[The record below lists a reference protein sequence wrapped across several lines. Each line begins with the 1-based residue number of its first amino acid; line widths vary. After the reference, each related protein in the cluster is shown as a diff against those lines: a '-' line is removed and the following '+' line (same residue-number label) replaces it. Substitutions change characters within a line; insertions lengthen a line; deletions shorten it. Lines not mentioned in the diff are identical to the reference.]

1 MFVPENAERSH
12 TSKIEYKSLSC
23 ELSQI
28 NVAIL
33 FIQPFFFLLLLF
45 LFHLF
50 DYAIGSYLTA
60 KEELEQQN
68 TMLRKEGSL
77 EVKKAE

>member
-1 MFVPENAERSH
+1 MH
-12 TSKIEYKSLSC
+12 
-23 ELSQI
+23 
-28 NVAIL
+28 NVACESIHST
-33 FIQPFFFLLLLF
+33 IFFLLLFF

-50 DYAIGSYLTA
+50 DYAIRSYLTA